1 MLDISAHF
9 MWFCPPCSVYLDI
22 TLAWVFIW
30 PSELCSGGL
39 SMARVM
45 WVKMRGF
52 EVILEPRLWMRRK
65 RESSLFHRSQK
76 HNAHLCC
83 YYSVQSNIFS
93 FQKHPCPHTI
103 SLCSCLSLFLLCP
116 LIYLHCLGHCFHV
129 TICNS
134 AMPVLEMQESGCC
147 ILVDLNRSGLI

>member
-1 MLDISAHF
+1 MLDILAHF
-9 MWFCPPCSVYLDI
+9 MWFRPPCSVYLDI

-30 PSELCSGGL
+30 PCDLCWGGL

-83 YYSVQSNIFS
+83 YYSVQRCASNIFS
-93 FQKHPCPHTI
+93 FHKHPCPHTCI
-103 SLCSCLSLFLLCP
+103 TSRSVPVCLSLSFCSVLWFV
-116 LIYLHCLGHCFHV
+116 LHCLGLCLFFF
-129 TICNS
+129 T
-134 AMPVLEMQESGCC
+134 LSGSLLACYN
-147 ILVDLNRSGLI
+147 L